1 MASTTIFARITG
13 CLLLILLLTSTAFAE
28 SIKFKAPKLFGV
40 ETKTDEIC
48 TYPNPSS
55 WAISKL

>member
-1 MASTTIFARITG
+1 MASTTTFARITG

-55 WAISKL
+55 